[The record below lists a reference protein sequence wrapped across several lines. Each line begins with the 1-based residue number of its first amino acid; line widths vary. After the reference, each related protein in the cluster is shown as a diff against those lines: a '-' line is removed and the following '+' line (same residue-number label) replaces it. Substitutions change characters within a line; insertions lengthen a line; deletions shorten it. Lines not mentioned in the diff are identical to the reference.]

1 VDHVHIPPL
10 LGTRLKVFGEVN
22 DVFNSA
28 HKSKNVVTPNIII
41 RPKSMHN
48 IMHR

>member
-1 VDHVHIPPL
+1 VFLGQIGEGL
-10 LGTRLKVFGEVN
+10 LFHNGGA
-22 DVFNSA
+22 NS
-28 HKSKNVVTPNIII
+28 PNILI